1 VLARLKLPPAHC
13 VLIEDT
19 LAHQRA
25 ARGVGIK
32 AVWMQRYPRGNSHAP
47 EVGGHACR
55 KPAYVCARINS
66 IQALRKL

>member
-1 VLARLKLPPAHC
+1 
-13 VLIEDT
+13 
-19 LAHQRA
+19 
-25 ARGVGIK
+25 
-32 AVWMQRYPRGNSHAP
+32 VWMQRYLRGNSHGP